1 MTMETPY
8 RKTDKVID
16 FMNRQYGRLFRKAA
30 SFDELNVIPLSHEI
44 YDAVYAL
51 VKKEATRLAGVV
63 YDDHRNEDETE
74 GEFDATGF
82 VLALLLAYNPV
93 TKYVFENELDRK
105 RARFAESLIA
115 SNTPQE
121 EIALAKRL
129 VAGMNAQFM
138 DDVTFEAVVQA
149 FRDNGTERVRWVTAE
164 DDRRCKKCKSMH
176 GKIYPID
183 EIPPKPH
190 IHCRCWVEEVEL

>member
-16 FMNRQYGRLFRKAA
+16 YMNRQYGRLFRKAA

-44 YDAVYAL
+44 YDAVYAM
-51 VKKEATRLAGVV
+51 VKKEATRLAGVI
-63 YDDHRNEDETE
+63 YSDHRDEDETE

-115 SNTPQE
+115 SNTPLE

-129 VAGMNAQFM
+129 VAGIDAQFM

-183 EIPPKPH
+183 KIPPKPH